1 MKRSPRAYWKIVWT
15 ARAPEHGD
23 ECRTPLPTATA
34 RLLAARR
41 KADLTSAPRV
51 CTRLAS
57 DAEEARVIHAGIP
70 GSRVICMGPE
80 L

>member
-1 MKRSPRAYWKIVWT
+1 MKRSPRVYWKIVWI

-34 RLLAARR
+34 RVLAARR
-41 KADLTSAPRV
+41 RIDLTSAPRV

-57 DAEEARVIHAGIP
+57 NADEASAIHASIP
-70 GSRVICMGPE
+70 GSRVVCMGPD